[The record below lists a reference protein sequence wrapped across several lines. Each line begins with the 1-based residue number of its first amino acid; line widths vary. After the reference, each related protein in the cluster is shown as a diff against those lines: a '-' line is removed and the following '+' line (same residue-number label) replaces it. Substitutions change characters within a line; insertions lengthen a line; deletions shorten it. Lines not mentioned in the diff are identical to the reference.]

1 MARKPSGV
9 SHSTNTPS
17 PAANRQRLEQ
27 MADVAKSFRAFR
39 PAPEVVRKVE
49 SVPSLFIDLD
59 RVFGVGGIP
68 TSRIIVVHGPS
79 NKGKTALS
87 LGMGLSFLL
96 RDHFFGLVD
105 LEQTTPEDWL
115 QDMYGS
121 AFTHPGFVAL
131 PTGPIEHV
139 RAGVRDFFEG
149 IATARDAGKL
159 DPSTRAIVLVDS
171 VKKLMP
177 AKLWE
182 ALEKSLADALKV
194 KSEEPER
201 DAQGRR
207 KGGRGKQAKAT
218 GLDGANGM
226 GGMIK
231 AQFITAW
238 LDELVP
244 LLAATQ
250 GTIVLIAR
258 EKVEEATNMYEK
270 DVITLGGGEAI
281 NYDASLRLRVN
292 AYSNYVGE
300 GESKVYVGERH
311 VVDVLKTKIHGK
323 AEQVPRGTFFS
334 SNGVECAAGFDR
346 ARDLFV
352 CGLELGVI
360 EQRGSHYSTVK
371 VKLGQGSEQALK
383 SLRDPTIASWTEEA
397 CRAAM
402 ASPRP

>member
-9 SHSTNTPS
+9 SVSTPTPAS
-17 PAANRQRLEQ
+17 NRQRLEQ

-39 PAPEVVRKVE
+39 PAPEVVRRIE
-49 SVPSLFIDLD
+49 SVPSLFVDLD

-68 TSRIIVVHGPS
+68 TSRVLVVHGPS

-87 LGMGLSFLL
+87 LGMGLSFLR

-115 QDMYGS
+115 RDLYGE
-121 AFTHPGFVAL
+121 AFEHPGFAAL
-131 PTGPIEHV
+131 PTGNFEQV
-139 RAGVRDFFEG
+139 RAGVRDFFET
-149 IATARDAGKL
+149 IAKARDAGKL
-159 DPSTRAIVLVDS
+159 SPDTRALVLVDS

-177 AKLWE
+177 AKLWDALQKSMAE
-182 ALEKSLADALKV
+182 ALKGAEAA
-194 KSEEPER
+194 EER

-207 KGGRGKQAKAT
+207 KGGSKQRKT
-218 GLDGANGM
+218 GGGGVDGASGM

-250 GTIVLIAR
+250 GTILLIAR
-258 EKVEEATNMYEK
+258 EKVIEATNMYEK
-270 DVITLGGGEAI
+270 DIIELGGGEGI
-281 NYDASLRLRVN
+281 NYDASLRLRIDAKPV
-292 AYSNYVGE
+292 YVGE
-300 GESKVYVGERH
+300 GESRVFVGERH
-311 VVDVLKTKIHGK
+311 TVDILKTKIHGK
-323 AEQVPRGTFFS
+323 QEQVPRGVFHT
-334 SNGVECAAGFDR
+334 SNGVECPAGFNR
-346 ARDLFV
+346 ARDLLV

-360 EQRGSHYSTVK
+360 EQRGAYFSTTK
-371 VKLGQGSEQALK
+371 VKLGQGVDQTLK
-383 SLRDPTIASWTEEA
+383 SLLDEQCARQVEEQ

-402 ASPRP
+402 ASPKT